1 MSVPIIDPNTLM
13 LVVKLLFQ
21 WGPDIIAGL
30 TKLFSA
36 GDGDELDADIAA
48 ILGMKAP
55 EELEAEV
62 AAGWLPPEWASRLQ
76 WLAILKGGTD
86 IVMGIIEGQ
95 AVLLPGS
102 VSDEQMAE
110 ARGATAEA
118 EMAYARGKAA
128 CEDRDFAAYSTAL
141 VELGM
146 QAAIVI
152 KVKGAVC
159 PFLHPQEEN

>member
-1 MSVPIIDPNTLM
+1 MADPIDPNTLM
-13 LVVKLLFQ
+13 MVVKLLFQ
-21 WGPDIIAGL
+21 WGPGIIDAL
-30 TKLFSA
+30 TKLFGM

-76 WLAILKGGTD
+76 WLATLKGGTD
-86 IVMGIIEGQ
+86 IVMGIIEAQ
-95 AVLLPGS
+95 ALLIADS
-102 VSDEQMAE
+102 VSDAQMAE

-118 EMAYARGKAA
+118 ELAYERGKAA
-128 CEDRDFAAYSTAL
+128 CEDQDFAAYGTAL

-146 QAAIVI
+146 QAAIVLKI
-152 KVKGAVC
+152 KADVC
-159 PFLHPQEEN
+159 PFMNKED